1 MGHYFSANKVSL
13 KTTIEETICNVL
25 ASLAWDK
32 ITSLMCSSWA
42 SLLCILGTSLVL
54 ATACVDDTS
63 QIGFKSSDD
72 FDATIGSDAHGIAYC
87 FACAFLPSLRPQEW
101 QVKKIIEL

>member
-1 MGHYFSANKVSL
+1 M
-13 KTTIEETICNVL
+13 KTTIEEEATWNIL
-25 ASLAWDK
+25 ASPAWDK

-63 QIGFKSSDD
+63 QIGFKSSGD

-87 FACAFLPSLRPQEW
+87 LAYAFLHFDPKNGKS
-101 QVKKIIEL
+101 KK

>member
-1 MGHYFSANKVSL
+1 MKI
-13 KTTIEETICNVL
+13 TIEEEAICNVL
-25 ASLAWDK
+25 ASLAWDRN
-32 ITSLMCSSWA
+32 TSLMCSSWA

-87 FACAFLPSLRPQEW
+87 LACALLHFDPKNGKS
-101 QVKKIIEL
+101 KKESSCN